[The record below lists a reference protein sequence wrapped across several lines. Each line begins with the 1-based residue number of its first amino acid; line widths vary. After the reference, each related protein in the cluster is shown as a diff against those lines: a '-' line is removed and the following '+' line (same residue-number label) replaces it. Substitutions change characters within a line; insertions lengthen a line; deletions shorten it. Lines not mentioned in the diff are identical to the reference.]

1 MRLEIL
7 KGKQIIDS
15 DFAERI
21 IEFDKLN
28 MKAVLEDAGIEFP
41 EEKRR
46 AGFKSDPT
54 FIVAFEKEE
63 IAGYLEFLRSWRDP
77 NYIYIASVQIAEK
90 HRRTGS
96 LLNLLDNFRFLVSG
110 EDFIGFETN
119 VQKTNRLAVK
129 LYRKI
134 GFKLRETPNNAASWL
149 AQADRDLLE
158 TSPILPL
165 LYKWRDKN

>member
-7 KGKQIIDS
+7 KGKQIINS
-15 DFAERI
+15 GFAERI
-21 IEFDKLN
+21 IEFDKPN
-28 MKAVLEDAGIEFP
+28 MKTVLENAVIEFP

-54 FIVAFEKEE
+54 LIVAFEREA

-90 HRRTGS
+90 HRRTR
-96 LLNLLDNFRFLVSG
+96 LLLKLLDKFRLLISG
-110 EDFIGFETN
+110 EDFVGFETN

-129 LYRKI
+129 LYQKI
-134 GFKLRETPNNAASWL
+134 GFKLQENPNNAASWL
-149 AQADRDLLE
+149 AQADKDLLE
-158 TSPILPL
+158 TSPILL
-165 LYKWRDKN
+165 LLDKWRREN